1 MAIIIIQNIDI
12 ELKVTTTTNINNHLF
27 LERHTRRRHLH
38 RNLLL
43 PSRIELIDRI
53 NCDQCAKKWP
63 YFELQLE
70 LQTNDDDDDDD
81 DDKSIYME
89 LGSGS

>member
-1 MAIIIIQNIDI
+1 MAIIIIQNIDT
-12 ELKVTTTTNINNHLF
+12 ELKGTTTTNINNHLF

-53 NCDQCAKKWP
+53 NCD
-63 YFELQLE
+63 FELQLE
-70 LQTNDDDDDDD
+70 LQTNDDDDDD